1 MNMMTFLAQLGP
13 TVTTQSTSTTTT
25 NVVQNVVAT
34 TQDAVAAT
42 QPAPSV
48 LSQLA
53 MPIIMGVLLLGMM
66 WMMFRG
72 RMKEEKQKAKLM
84 ETLKKGDEVMTIG
97 GLVGKIA
104 DISGDRVVLK
114 VDEANNVKVTY
125 LKSAI
130 QKIISD
136 TEKK

>member
-1 MNMMTFLAQLGP
+1 MNMMTILAQIVPNVNAQTAP
-13 TVTTQSTSTTTT
+13 TPVANAVQSA
-25 NVVQNVVAT
+25 VAT

-53 MPIIMGVLLLGMM
+53 MPIIMGALLLGMM

-84 ETLKKGDEVMTIG
+84 EALKKGDEVMTIG
-97 GLVGKIA
+97 GLVGKVA
-104 DISGDRVVLK
+104 EISGDRVVLK

-130 QKIISD
+130 QKIVSD
-136 TEKK
+136 ADKK